1 MIFYI
6 MMLLW
11 VYGSCFTHICRS
23 ALQFVHDTNATNA
36 SLSTFNNSQLLDKT
50 LAVGASVSRFW

>member
-1 MIFYI
+1 
-6 MMLLW
+6 MLLW

-23 ALQFVHDTNATNA
+23 ALQFVHDTNTTNA